1 MGGLGMKRVGNL
13 VDDFTI
19 ENIIQAYK
27 VVRKNT
33 LNKNKIYKFEE
44 YYTSNISHVFKLL
57 NDYKVGKYNIF
68 LIKDPKYRII
78 MSQNINDK
86 IINHLMADILIKVL
100 EPSLIRANV
109 ASRKGK
115 GTSYGIKCLKKYL
128 NSMNGEVYALKFD
141 ISKFFYNIDH
151 NVLKRMLKRKIK
163 DKKYLDIL
171 FKIIDS
177 TDSDYVNESIIK
189 LKEKEINYLKNSN
202 LNDKDKRIDEINRI
216 PLYKKGKGLG
226 IGNVVSQILAIF
238 YLNDLDHFIKEKLHI
253 KYYIRY
259 QDDGILLEYDK
270 EYLKYCLDEINKF
283 VLDYGLCLNDKTRII
298 NVSKEGADFIGFR
311 FYIKNKIIL
320 KVRNNTKKRFK
331 KKMKL
336 IKKGKIKNGK
346 NVVASYKGHFKLGN
360 CYYLFKKFDFKKIL
374 S

>member
-1 MGGLGMKRVGNL
+1 MKRVSNL

-19 ENIIQAYK
+19 ENIIKAYK
-27 VVRKNT
+27 MVRKNT

-44 YYTSNISHVFKLL
+44 YYTSNISNVFRLL

-68 LIKDPKYRII
+68 LIRENKYRII

-100 EPSLIRANV
+100 EPSLISANV
-109 ASRKGK
+109 ASRKNR
-115 GTSYGIKCLKKYL
+115 GTSYGIKYLKKYL

-151 NVLKRMLKRKIK
+151 SVLKRMLKRKIK

-177 TDSDYVNESIIK
+177 TDSYYVNESIIK
-189 LKEKEINYLKNSN
+189 LKKREINYLKNSN

-216 PLYKKGKGLG
+216 PLYIKGKGLG

-238 YLNDLDHFIKEKLHI
+238 YLNDLDHFIKEKLYI

-259 QDDGILLEYDK
+259 QDDGILLSNDK
-270 EYLKYCLDEINKF
+270 EYLKYCLGEINKF
-283 VLDYGLCLNDKTRII
+283 VLDYGLCLNDKTKII
-298 NVSKEGADFIGFR
+298 NVSKNGVDFIGFR
-311 FYIKNKIIL
+311 FYIINGKIIL
-320 KVRNNTKKRFK
+320 KVRNDTKKRFK
-331 KKMKL
+331 RKMKL
-336 IKKGKIKNGK
+336 IKMGKVENGDS
-346 NVVASYKGHFKLGN
+346 VIASYKGHW
-360 CYYLFKKFDFKKIL
+360 C
-374 S
+374 

>member
-1 MGGLGMKRVGNL
+1 MKRVGNL

-19 ENIIQAYK
+19 ENIIKAYK

-44 YYTSNISHVFKLL
+44 YYTSNISNVFKLL
-57 NDYKVGKYNIF
+57 KNYNVGKYNIF

-100 EPSLIRANV
+100 EPSLINTNV
-109 ASRKGK
+109 ASRKNK
-115 GTSYGIKCLKKYL
+115 GTSFGIKYLKKYL
-128 NSMNGEVYALKFD
+128 NNMSGEVYALKFD

-151 NVLKRMLKRKIK
+151 DVLKEMLKRKIK
-163 DKKYLDIL
+163 DKKYLKVL

-177 TDSDYVNESIIK
+177 TDEDYVNECIIR
-189 LKEKEINYLKNSN
+189 LKKKEINYLKNSN
-202 LNDKDKRIDEINRI
+202 LSDKDNRIDEVERI
-216 PLYKKGKGLG
+216 PIYKKGKGLG

-238 YLNDLDHFIKEKLHI
+238 YLSDLDHFIKEKLHI

-259 QDDGILLEYDK
+259 QDDGILLSNDK
-270 EYLKYCLDEINKF
+270 EYLKYSLKEINDF
-283 VLDYGLCLNDKTRII
+283 VLRYGLRLNDKTRII
-298 NVSKEGADFIGFR
+298 NVSKNGVDFIGFR
-311 FYIKNKIIL
+311 FYIINGKIIL
-320 KVRNNTKKRFK
+320 KVRNDCKKRFK
-331 KKMKL
+331 RKMKL
-336 IKKGKIKNGK
+336 IEKGKIENSE
-346 NVVASYKGHFKLGN
+346 NVIASYKGHFKLGRCFN
-360 CYYLFKKFDFKKIL
+360 LFKKFDFKKNL

>member
-1 MGGLGMKRVGNL
+1 MKRVGNL
-13 VDDFTI
+13 VDEFTI
-19 ENIIQAYK
+19 ENIIKAYK

-57 NDYKVGKYNIF
+57 NNYKVGKYNIF

-100 EPSLIRANV
+100 DKSLINTNV

-115 GTSYGIKCLKKYL
+115 GTSYGIKYLKKYL
-128 NSMNGEVYALKFD
+128 NKLDGEVYALKFD
-141 ISKFFYNIDH
+141 ISKFFYNINHDI
-151 NVLKRMLKRKIK
+151 LKEMLKRKIK
-163 DKKYLDIL
+163 DKKYLEIL

-177 TDSDYVNESIIK
+177 TDNGYVNIDIK
-189 LKEKEINYLKNSN
+189 HLKEKEIHRLKNSN
-202 LNDKDKRIDEINRI
+202 LNDKDKRIDEVKQI
-216 PLYKKGKGLG
+216 PIYKKGKGLS

-259 QDDGILLEYDK
+259 QDDGILLDCNK
-270 EYLKYCLDEINKF
+270 EYLKYCLNEINNLILK
-283 VLDYGLCLNDKTRII
+283 YGLKLNNKTKII
-298 NVSKEGADFIGFR
+298 NVSKNGVDFIGFR
-311 FYIKNKIIL
+311 FYIKGKIIL
-320 KVRNNTKKRFK
+320 KVRNSTKKRFK
-331 KKMKL
+331 RKMKL
-336 IKKGKIKNGK
+336 IKKGKINNSQ
-346 NVVASYKGHFKLGN
+346 NVIASYKGHFKLGKCFN
-360 CYYLFKKFDFKKIL
+360 LFSKIKTH
-374 S
+374 

>member
-19 ENIIQAYK
+19 ENIIKAYK
-27 VVRKNT
+27 MVRNNT

-44 YYTSNISHVFKLL
+44 YYTSNISHVFRLL

-100 EPSLIRANV
+100 EPSLISVNV

-115 GTSYGIKCLKKYL
+115 GTSYGIKYLKKYL
-128 NSMNGEVYALKFD
+128 NSMSGEVYALKFD

-151 NVLKRMLKRKIK
+151 GVLKRMLKRKIK
-163 DKKYLDIL
+163 DKKYLEIL

-202 LNDKDKRIDEINRI
+202 LNDKDKRIDEVRRI

-259 QDDGILLEYDK
+259 QDDGILLEYNK
-270 EYLKYCLDEINKF
+270 EYLKYCLDEISKF

-336 IKKGKIKNGK
+336 IKKGKIENGK
-346 NVVASYKGHFKLGN
+346 NVIASYKGYFKLGN
-360 CYYLFKKFDFKKIL
+360 CYHLFKKFDFKKIL

>member
-1 MGGLGMKRVGNL
+1 MKRVSNL

-19 ENIIQAYK
+19 ENIIKAYK
-27 VVRKNT
+27 MVRKNT

-44 YYTSNISHVFKLL
+44 YYTSNISNVFRLL

-68 LIKDPKYRII
+68 LIRENKYRII

-100 EPSLIRANV
+100 EPSLISSNV

-115 GTSYGIKCLKKYL
+115 GTSYGIRCLKKYL
-128 NSMNGEVYALKFD
+128 NNMNGEVYALKFD
-141 ISKFFYNIDH
+141 ISKFFYNINHD
-151 NVLKRMLKRKIK
+151 VLKKMLGRKIK

-177 TDSDYVNESIIK
+177 TDESYVNECIIK
-189 LKEKEINYLKNSN
+189 LKKKEISYLKNSD
-202 LNDKDKRIDEINRI
+202 LKDKDKRIEEINRI
-216 PLYKKGKGLG
+216 PLYIKGKGLG

-259 QDDGILLEYDK
+259 QDDGILLSNDK
-270 EYLKYCLDEINKF
+270 EYLKYCLGEISKF
-283 VLDYGLCLNDKTRII
+283 VLDYGLCLNDKTKII
-298 NVSKEGADFIGFR
+298 NVSKNGVDFIGFR
-311 FYIKNKIIL
+311 FYIINGKIIL
-320 KVRNNTKKRFK
+320 KVRNDTKKRFK
-331 KKMKL
+331 RKMKL
-336 IKKGKIKNGK
+336 IKMGKVENGDS
-346 NVVASYKGHFKLGN
+346 VIASYKGHFKLGN
-360 CYYLFKKFDFKKIL
+360 CYNLFKKMYFY
-374 S
+374 